1 MATGTVSIRLE
12 VRPYELDALGHANQA
27 VYHSYAE
34 LARVEFL
41 RSAGG
46 SWEEML
52 QAGVGPVLL
61 ESRCRYE
68 RELRGGQQIDV
79 SCTTGFG
86 ERKTFAMDSVITLAD
101 GVVAA
106 RLDATMGVM
115 DLGCRK
121 LFDDPLAV
129 LAKYCPEL

>member
-1 MATGTVSIRLE
+1 MPTESVSIRLE

-41 RSAGG
+41 RAAGG

-68 RELRGGQQIDV
+68 RELRGGEQIDV
-79 SCTTGFG
+79 SARIRFG
-86 ERKTFAMDSVITLAD
+86 ERKTFAMDSVITRAD
-101 GVVAA
+101 GTRAA
-106 RLDATMGVM
+106 VLETTMGVL
-115 DLGCRK
+115 DLARRT
-121 LFDDPLAV
+121 LVDDPRAT